1 MNALKILEIG
11 CVPEAFWFSRLAAS
25 VCGLAKHGIAWHS
38 DNCKATSWYPAV
50 VQAGNSFVE
59 SNSADLSMG
68 TWGCSIKNWLAY
80 LQPVLDHQF
89 WKDNTYTLPVMSR
102 KIEPDNL
109 PNQGLPKYSPAQQWP
124 PPAQALRRQR
134 YATVAFK
141 RVDQLTMIVYAWQ
154 VCECTVYCHN
164 TKNSISKLIINDVE
178 VHDGDSKIRLASRS

>member
-1 MNALKILEIG
+1 MFLYAVSNMNALKILEIG

-68 TWGCSIKNWLAY
+68 TWRCSIKKWPAY

-89 WKDNTYTLPVMSR
+89 WKDNTYTYTLPLMSR
-102 KIEPDNL
+102 KIEPDNIWQPPQPRSTQVL
-109 PNQGLPKYSPAQQWP
+109 SRPAMTPAGSGIAKTALCDSGVQKGWPVNYDRLCMAGMWVYSV
-124 PPAQALRRQR
+124 L
-134 YATVAFK
+134 
-141 RVDQLTMIVYAWQ
+141 
-154 VCECTVYCHN
+154 
-164 TKNSISKLIINDVE
+164 S
-178 VHDGDSKIRLASRS
+178 